1 MAFVL
6 KQSDTYTWPVSFEIP
21 VDGGRFVRQTFDA
34 EFKRPTQTRIV
45 EIQELVMA
53 RLRAIQNDE
62 ETAGMITDLEIAGEI
77 LVGWSGIEDGK
88 DGKSAEVPYSEKAK
102 AQVLDMPAVSASI
115 VEAFFDS
122 LKGAKR
128 KN

>member
-1 MAFVL
+1 MAFIL
-6 KQSDTYTWPVSFEIP
+6 KQSDTYNWPVPFEVP
-21 VDGGRFVRQTFDA
+21 TDGGRFLKQSFDA

-45 EIQELVMA
+45 EIQESVMA
-53 RLRAIQNDE
+53 RLRAIQNDQD
-62 ETAGMITDLEIAGEI
+62 TDGMITDQQIAGEV
-77 LVGWSGIEDGK
+77 LVGWTGIDDGE
-88 DGKSAEVPYSEKAK
+88 GGEVPFSEKAK
-102 AQVLDMPAVSASI
+102 AQVLDVPSVAASI

>member
-6 KQSDTYTWPVSFEIP
+6 KQSATYSWPVSFDVP
-21 VDGGRFVRQTFDA
+21 ADGGRFVKQSFDA
-34 EFKRPTQTRIV
+34 EFTRPTQSRIV
-45 EIQELVMA
+45 EIQEAVMA
-53 RLRAIQNDE
+53 RLRAIQNDQ
-62 ETAGMITDLEIAGEI
+62 ETSGMITDQEIAEEV
-77 LVGWSGIEDGK
+77 LVGWAGVDDGE
-88 DGKSAEVPYSEKAK
+88 GAEVPFSEKAK
-102 AQVLDMPAVSASI
+102 AQVLDVPSVSASI

>member
-1 MAFVL
+1 MAFIL
-6 KQSDTYTWPVSFEIP
+6 KQSDTYNWPVPFEVP
-21 VDGGRFVRQTFDA
+21 TDGGRFLKQSFDA

-53 RLRAIQNDE
+53 RLRAIQNDQD
-62 ETAGMITDLEIAGEI
+62 TDGMITDQQIAGEV
-77 LVGWSGIEDGK
+77 LVGWSGIDDGE
-88 DGKSAEVPYSEKAK
+88 GGEVPFSEKAK
-102 AQVLDMPAVSASI
+102 AQVLDVPSVAASI

>member
-6 KQSDTYTWPVSFEIP
+6 KQSATYSWPVSFDVP
-21 VDGGRFVRQTFDA
+21 ADGGRFVKQSFDA
-34 EFKRPTQTRIV
+34 EFARPTQSRIV
-45 EIQELVMA
+45 EIQEAVMA
-53 RLRAIQNDE
+53 RLRAIQNDQ
-62 ETAGMITDLEIAGEI
+62 ETTGMITDQEIAEEV
-77 LVGWSGIEDGK
+77 LVGWSGVDDGE
-88 DGKSAEVPYSEKAK
+88 GAEVPFSEKAK
-102 AQVLDMPAVSASI
+102 AQVLDVPSVSASI

>member
-1 MAFVL
+1 MAFIL
-6 KQSDTYTWPVSFEIP
+6 KQSDTYNWPVPFDVP
-21 VDGGRFVRQTFDA
+21 TDGGRFLKQSFDA

-45 EIQELVMA
+45 EIQESVMA
-53 RLRAIQNDE
+53 RLRAIQNDQD
-62 ETAGMITDLEIAGEI
+62 TDGMITDQQIAGEV
-77 LVGWSGIEDGK
+77 LVGWTGIDDGE
-88 DGKSAEVPYSEKAK
+88 GGEVPFSEKAK
-102 AQVLDMPAVSASI
+102 AQVLDVPSVAASI

>member
-6 KQSDTYTWPVSFEIP
+6 KQTTTYSWPVSFDVP
-21 VDGGRFVRQTFDA
+21 ADGGRFVKQSFDA
-34 EFKRPTQTRIV
+34 EFTRPTQSRIV
-45 EIQELVMA
+45 EIQEAVYK
-53 RLRAIQNDE
+53 RLRAIQNDQD
-62 ETAGMITDLEIAGEI
+62 TDGMITDQEIAEEV
-77 LVGWSGIEDGK
+77 LVGWSGVDDGE
-88 DGKSAEVPYSEKAK
+88 GAEVPFSEKAK
-102 AQVLDMPAVSASI
+102 QQVLDVPSVSAAI

>member
-1 MAFVL
+1 MSFAL
-6 KQSDTYTWPVSFEIP
+6 KQSDTYSWPVSFDVP
-21 VDGGRFVRQTFDA
+21 ADGGRFVKQTFDA

-45 EIQELVMA
+45 EIQEAVMK
-53 RLRAIQNDE
+53 RLRAIQNDQD
-62 ETAGMITDLEIAGEI
+62 TDGMITDLEIAEEI
-77 LVGWSGIEDGK
+77 LVGWSGIDDGE
-88 DGKSAEVPYSEKAK
+88 GVEVPYSQKAK
-102 AQVLDMPAVSASI
+102 EQVLNVPAVSASV

>member
-1 MAFVL
+1 MAFIL
-6 KQSDTYTWPVSFEIP
+6 KQSDTYNWPVPFEVP
-21 VDGGRFVRQTFDA
+21 TDGGRFLKQSFDA

-45 EIQELVMA
+45 EIQESVMA
-53 RLRAIQNDE
+53 RLRAIQNDQDTE
-62 ETAGMITDLEIAGEI
+62 GMITDQQIAGEV
-77 LVGWSGIEDGK
+77 LVGWSGIEGEDG
-88 DGKSAEVPYSEKAK
+88 EVPFSEKAK
-102 AQVLDMPAVSASI
+102 AQVLDVPSVAASI

>member
-1 MAFVL
+1 MAFIL
-6 KQSDTYTWPVSFEIP
+6 KQSETYNWPVPFEVP
-21 VDGGRFVRQTFDA
+21 TDGGRFLKQSFDA

-45 EIQELVMA
+45 EIQESVMA
-53 RLRAIQNDE
+53 RLRAIQNDQD
-62 ETAGMITDLEIAGEI
+62 TDGMITDQQIAGEV
-77 LVGWSGIEDGK
+77 LVGWSGIDDGE
-88 DGKSAEVPYSEKAK
+88 GGEVPFSEKAK
-102 AQVLDMPAVSASI
+102 AQVLDVPSVAASI

>member
-6 KQSDTYTWPVSFEIP
+6 KQSDTYNWPVPFEVP
-21 VDGGRFVRQTFDA
+21 TDGGRFLKQSFDA

-53 RLRAIQNDE
+53 RLRAIQNDQDTE
-62 ETAGMITDLEIAGEI
+62 GMITDQQIAGEV
-77 LVGWSGIEDGK
+77 LVGWAGIEGEDG
-88 DGKSAEVPYSEKAK
+88 EVPFSEKAK
-102 AQVLDMPAVSASI
+102 AQVLDVPSVAASI

>member
-1 MAFVL
+1 MAFIL
-6 KQSDTYTWPVSFEIP
+6 KQSDTYNWPVPFDVP
-21 VDGGRFVRQTFDA
+21 TDGGRFLKQSFDA

-45 EIQELVMA
+45 EIQESVMA
-53 RLRAIQNDE
+53 RLRAIQNDQDTE
-62 ETAGMITDLEIAGEI
+62 GMITDQQIAGEV
-77 LVGWSGIEDGK
+77 LVGWAGIDDGE
-88 DGKSAEVPYSEKAK
+88 GGEVPFSEKAK
-102 AQVLDMPAVSASI
+102 TQVLDVPSVSAAI

>member
-6 KQSDTYTWPVSFEIP
+6 KQSDTYSWPVSFDVP
-21 VDGGRFVRQTFDA
+21 ADGGRFVKQTFDA
-34 EFKRPTQTRIV
+34 EFKRPTQARIV
-45 EIQELVMA
+45 EIQEAVMK
-53 RLRAIQNDE
+53 RLRAIQNDQD
-62 ETAGMITDLEIAGEI
+62 TDGLITDLEIADEI
-77 LVGWSGIEDGK
+77 LVGWSGIDDGE
-88 DGKSAEVPYSEKAK
+88 GAEVPYSQKAK
-102 AQVLDMPAVSASI
+102 EQVLNVPAVSASV

>member
-1 MAFVL
+1 MAFIL
-6 KQSDTYTWPVSFEIP
+6 KQSDTYNWPVPFEVP
-21 VDGGRFVRQTFDA
+21 TDGGRFLKQSFDA

-53 RLRAIQNDE
+53 RLRAIQNDQD
-62 ETAGMITDLEIAGEI
+62 TDGMITDQQIAGEV
-77 LVGWSGIEDGK
+77 LVGWAGIDDGE
-88 DGKSAEVPYSEKAK
+88 GGEVPFSEKAK
-102 AQVLDMPAVSASI
+102 AQVLDVPSVAASI

>member
-6 KQSDTYTWPVSFEIP
+6 KQPDTYNWPVTFDIP
-21 VDGGRFVRQTFDA
+21 VDGGRFAKQTFDA
-34 EFKRPTQTRIV
+34 EFKRPKQSRII
-45 EIQELVMA
+45 EIQESVMR
-53 RLRAIQNDE
+53 RLRAIQRDE
-62 ETAGMITDLEIAGEI
+62 DTDGMITDQEIADEI
-77 LVGWSGIEDGK
+77 LVGWSGVEDGE
-88 DGKSAEVPYSEKAK
+88 GGEVPFSEKAK
-102 AQVLDMPAVSASI
+102 QQVLDVPAVTAAV

>member
-6 KQSDTYTWPVSFEIP
+6 KQTTTYSWPVAFDVP
-21 VDGGRFVRQTFDA
+21 ADGGRFVKQSFDA
-34 EFKRPTQTRIV
+34 EFTRPTQSRIV
-45 EIQELVMA
+45 EIQEAVYK
-53 RLRAIQNDE
+53 RLRAIQNDQD
-62 ETAGMITDLEIAGEI
+62 TDGMITDQEIAEEV
-77 LVGWSGIEDGK
+77 LVGWSGVDDGE
-88 DGKSAEVPYSEKAK
+88 GAEVPFSEKAK
-102 AQVLDMPAVSASI
+102 QQVLDVPSVSAAI

>member
-1 MAFVL
+1 MAFIL
-6 KQSDTYTWPVSFEIP
+6 KQSDTYNWPVPFEVP
-21 VDGGRFVRQTFDA
+21 TDGGRFLKQSFDA

-45 EIQELVMA
+45 EIQESVMA
-53 RLRAIQNDE
+53 RLRAIQNDQDTE
-62 ETAGMITDLEIAGEI
+62 GMITDQQIAGEV
-77 LVGWSGIEDGK
+77 LVGWSGIDDGE
-88 DGKSAEVPYSEKAK
+88 GGEVPFSEKAK
-102 AQVLDMPAVSASI
+102 AQVLDVPSVAASI

>member
-6 KQSDTYTWPVSFEIP
+6 KQSDTYSWPVSFDVP
-21 VDGGRFVRQTFDA
+21 ADGGRFVKQTFDA

-45 EIQELVMA
+45 EMQEAVLK
-53 RLRAIQNDE
+53 RLRAVQNDE
-62 ETAGMITDLEIAGEI
+62 DTEGLITDLEIADEI
-77 LVGWSGIEDGK
+77 LVGWSGIDDG
-88 DGKSAEVPYSEKAK
+88 DGNPVPYSQKAK
-102 AQVLDMPAVSASI
+102 EQVLNVPAVSASV
-115 VEAFFDS
+115 VETFFDS

>member
-6 KQSDTYTWPVSFEIP
+6 TQSDTYTWPVSFDVP
-21 VDGGRFVRQTFDA
+21 TDGGRFIKQTFDA

-45 EIQELVMA
+45 EIQESVMQ

-62 ETAGMITDLEIAGEI
+62 DTAGMVTDQQIAGEV
-77 LVGWSGIEDGK
+77 LVGWSGIEDGQ
-88 DGKSAEVPYSEKAK
+88 GGEVPYSEKAK
-102 AQVLDMPAVSASI
+102 DQVLDMPAVSASI
-115 VEAFFDS
+115 VEAFFES
-122 LKGAKR
+122 LKGGAKR

>member
-1 MAFVL
+1 MAFIL
-6 KQSDTYTWPVSFEIP
+6 KQSDTYNWPVPFEVP
-21 VDGGRFVRQTFDA
+21 TDGGRFLKQSFDA

-45 EIQELVMA
+45 EIQESVMA
-53 RLRAIQNDE
+53 RLRAIQNDQD
-62 ETAGMITDLEIAGEI
+62 TDGMITDQQIAGEV
-77 LVGWSGIEDGK
+77 LVGWTGIEGGDG
-88 DGKSAEVPYSEKAK
+88 EVPFSEKAK
-102 AQVLDMPAVSASI
+102 AQVLDVPSVSAAI

>member
-6 KQSDTYTWPVSFEIP
+6 KQSDTYSWPVSFDVP
-21 VDGGRFVRQTFDA
+21 ADGGRFVKQTFDA
-34 EFKRPTQTRIV
+34 EFKRPTQSRIV
-45 EIQELVMA
+45 EIQEAVLK
-53 RLRAIQNDE
+53 RLRAVQNDE
-62 ETAGMITDLEIAGEI
+62 NTDGLITDLEIAEEI
-77 LVGWSGIEDGK
+77 LVGWSGIDDGE
-88 DGKSAEVPYSEKAK
+88 GGAVPYSQKAK
-102 AQVLDMPAVSASI
+102 EQVLNVPAVSASI

>member
-6 KQSDTYTWPVSFEIP
+6 KQSDTYNWPVPFEVP
-21 VDGGRFVRQTFDA
+21 TDGGRFLKQSFDA

-45 EIQELVMA
+45 EIQESVMA
-53 RLRAIQNDE
+53 RLRAIQNDQDTE
-62 ETAGMITDLEIAGEI
+62 GMITDQQIAGEV
-77 LVGWSGIEDGK
+77 LVGWTGIEGEDG
-88 DGKSAEVPYSEKAK
+88 EVPFSEKAK
-102 AQVLDMPAVSASI
+102 AQVLDVPSVSAAI

-122 LKGAKR
+122 LKGGKR

>member
-6 KQSDTYTWPVSFEIP
+6 KQSDTYSWPVSFDVP
-21 VDGGRFVRQTFDA
+21 ADGGRFIKQTFDA
-34 EFKRPTQTRIV
+34 EFKRPTQARIV
-45 EIQELVMA
+45 EIQEAVMK

-62 ETAGMITDLEIAGEI
+62 DTDGLITDLEIADEI
-77 LVGWSGIEDGK
+77 LVGWSGIDDGE
-88 DGKSAEVPYSEKAK
+88 GAEVRYSEKAK
-102 AQVLDMPAVSASI
+102 EQVLNVPAVSASI

>member
-1 MAFVL
+1 MPFVL
-6 KQSDTYTWPVSFEIP
+6 KQSDTYSWPVSFDVP
-21 VDGGRFVRQTFDA
+21 TDGGRFIKQTFDA

-45 EIQELVMA
+45 EIQEAVMK
-53 RLRAIQNDE
+53 RLRAIQNDQD
-62 ETAGMITDLEIAGEI
+62 TDGMITDLEIAEEV
-77 LVGWSGIEDGK
+77 LVGWSGISDGEGG
-88 DGKSAEVPYSEKAK
+88 DVPFSEKAK
-102 AQVLDMPAVSASI
+102 EQVLNVPAVSASI

>member
-6 KQSDTYTWPVSFEIP
+6 SQSDTYTWPVSFDVP
-21 VDGGRFVRQTFDA
+21 ADGGRFIKQTFDA

-45 EIQELVMA
+45 EIQESVMQ
-53 RLRAIQNDE
+53 RLRAIQNDQ
-62 ETAGMITDLEIAGEI
+62 ETDGMITDQQIAGEV

-88 DGKSAEVPYSEKAK
+88 AGEVPYSEKAK
-102 AQVLDMPAVSASI
+102 DQVLDMPAVSASI

>member
-6 KQSDTYTWPVSFEIP
+6 KQSDTYSWPVSFDVP
-21 VDGGRFVRQTFDA
+21 ADGGRFVKQTFDA
-34 EFKRPTQTRIV
+34 EFKRPTQARIV
-45 EIQELVMA
+45 EIQEAVMK
-53 RLRAIQNDE
+53 RLRAIQNDQD
-62 ETAGMITDLEIAGEI
+62 TDGLITDLEIADEI
-77 LVGWSGIEDGK
+77 LVGWSGIDDGEGA
-88 DGKSAEVPYSEKAK
+88 DVPYSQKAK
-102 AQVLDMPAVSASI
+102 EQVLNVPAVSASV

>member
-6 KQSDTYTWPVSFEIP
+6 KQSDTYSWPVSFDVP
-21 VDGGRFVRQTFDA
+21 ADGGRFIKQTFDA
-34 EFKRPTQTRIV
+34 EFKRPTQARIV
-45 EIQELVMA
+45 EIQEAVMK

-62 ETAGMITDLEIAGEI
+62 DTDGLITDLEIADEI
-77 LVGWSGIEDGK
+77 LVGWSGIDDGE
-88 DGKSAEVPYSEKAK
+88 GAEVPYSQKAK
-102 AQVLDMPAVSASI
+102 EQVLNVPAVSASI

>member
-6 KQSDTYTWPVSFEIP
+6 KQSDTYVWPVSFDIP
-21 VDGGRFVRQTFDA
+21 TDGGRFTKQTFDA

-45 EIQELVMA
+45 EIQESVMQ

-62 ETAGMITDLEIAGEI
+62 ETTGMITDLEIAGEI
-77 LVGWSGIEDGK
+77 LVGWAGIEDGK
-88 DGKSAEVPYSEKAK
+88 GGEVPYSEKAK
-102 AQVLDMPAVSASI
+102 DQVLDMPAVSASV

>member
-6 KQSDTYTWPVSFEIP
+6 KQSETYSWPVAFDVP
-21 VDGGRFVRQTFDA
+21 ADGGRFIKQTFDA
-34 EFKRPTQTRIV
+34 EFRRPTQSRII
-45 EIQELVMA
+45 EIQEAVMR
-53 RLRAIQNDE
+53 RLRAIQTDQD
-62 ETAGMITDLEIAGEI
+62 TDGMITDLEIAEEI
-77 LVGWSGIEDGK
+77 LVGWSGIEDGN
-88 DGKSAEVPYSEKAK
+88 GGEVPFSEKAK
-102 AQVLDMPAVSASI
+102 AQILDLPAVAASI

>member
-6 KQSDTYTWPVSFEIP
+6 KQSDTYSWPVSFDVP
-21 VDGGRFVRQTFDA
+21 ADGGRFIKQTFDA
-34 EFKRPTQTRIV
+34 EFKRPTQARIV
-45 EIQELVMA
+45 EIQEAVMK

-62 ETAGMITDLEIAGEI
+62 DTDGLITDLEIADEI
-77 LVGWSGIEDGK
+77 LVGWSGIDDGE
-88 DGKSAEVPYSEKAK
+88 GAEVPYSEKAK
-102 AQVLDMPAVSASI
+102 EQVLNVPAVSASI

>member
-1 MAFVL
+1 MAFIL
-6 KQSDTYTWPVSFEIP
+6 KQSDTYNWPVPFEVP
-21 VDGGRFVRQTFDA
+21 TDGGRFLKQSFDA

-45 EIQELVMA
+45 EIQESVMA
-53 RLRAIQNDE
+53 RLRAIQNDQD
-62 ETAGMITDLEIAGEI
+62 TDGMITDQQIAGEV
-77 LVGWSGIEDGK
+77 LVGWSGIDDGE
-88 DGKSAEVPYSEKAK
+88 GGEVPFSEKAK
-102 AQVLDMPAVSASI
+102 AQVLDVPSVAASI

>member
-21 VDGGRFVRQTFDA
+21 VNGGRFVKQTFDA

-45 EIQELVMA
+45 EIQESVMA

-62 ETAGMITDLEIAGEI
+62 DTAGMITDLEIAGEI

-88 DGKSAEVPYSEKAK
+88 DEVPYSEKAK
-102 AQVLDMPAVSASI
+102 EQVLDMPAVSASI

>member
-6 KQSDTYTWPVSFEIP
+6 KQSDTYNWPVPFEVP
-21 VDGGRFVRQTFDA
+21 TDGGRFLKQSFDA

-45 EIQELVMA
+45 EIQESVMA
-53 RLRAIQNDE
+53 RLRAIQNDQD
-62 ETAGMITDLEIAGEI
+62 TDGMITDQQIAGEV
-77 LVGWSGIEDGK
+77 LVGWTGIDDGE
-88 DGKSAEVPYSEKAK
+88 GGEVPFSEKAK
-102 AQVLDMPAVSASI
+102 AQVLDVPSVAASI